1 MKKLSGWMV
10 TLSLISGAA
19 WSGFSVSAAG
29 NSEPPR
35 AAASASPAAAEDS
48 LALLPKSDAV
58 LVIDAN
64 RLLNEVLPKIKAAW
78 PQQSE
83 KLTKELDDF
92 ITRTGVDLY
101 KVKTI
106 SLGLSMSGSNATG
119 ALILDGL
126 SLDQAKLDAI
136 LKEAKAEKTGT
147 LTYKNKTIYQI
158 RSAKKPESRDGQKQK
173 EKDSSSEVHS
183 NVPGNVVSSVTDT
196 VGLKFDDDTAFAQ
209 LDQNRAVLGSQA
221 AVRAVIDAAAN
232 PTPNLNS
239 ALNGAL
245 KETSSTGIIRFA
257 VSVPESSRQ
266 WLAGQDYFK
275 DLAALKMV
283 LGAIDFSD
291 DLSLLLDARLRT
303 PSAAEASKIE
313 ASLSGLVAI
322 GRMMLGGNQEPLMQ
336 ALTQLLNEIRIST
349 QTNDV
354 ALALKIPRALFD
366 QALKSE
372 TRKAENKNQK

>member
-1 MKKLSGWMV
+1 MKKLSGWIV
-10 TLSLISGAA
+10 ALSLIFGAA

-29 NSEPPR
+29 NPESPR
-35 AAASASPAAAEDS
+35 AAASASPAVEDS

-64 RLLNEVLPKIKAAW
+64 RLMNEVLPKIKAAW

-92 ITRTGVDLY
+92 ISRTGVDLY

-106 SLGLSMSGSNATG
+106 SLGLNMSGSNASG

-147 LTYKNKTIYQI
+147 LTYKDKTIYQI
-158 RSAKKPESRDGQKQK
+158 RSAKKPENKDSQKQN

-183 NVPGNVVSSVTDT
+183 NLPGNVVSSVTDT
-196 VGLKFDDDTAFAQ
+196 VGLKLDDDTAFAQ
-209 LDQNRAVLGSQA
+209 FDQNRAVLGSQA
-221 AVRAVIDAAAN
+221 AVKAVIDAAAN

-322 GRMMLGGNQEPLMQ
+322 GRMMLGGNQEPMMQ
-336 ALTQLLNEIRIST
+336 ALTQLLNEIKIST